1 MMPLAIKPNPMKR
14 DILCFRIKALLKQ
27 KKAIM
32 ELNTTPNI
40 SKKKWSMSCTCQ
52 IEKNERNVITANGM
66 HSKISAIFNFE
77 SEKKDDGS
85 L

>member
-1 MMPLAIKPNPMKR
+1 MMLLATKPNPMKR
-14 DILCFRIKALLKQ
+14 DILCFRIKALFKQ

-40 SKKKWSMSCTCQ
+40 SKKKCSISLTCQ

-66 HSKISAIFNFE
+66 HSEISAIFNFE
-77 SEKKDDGS
+77 LEKKDDGS